1 MPKIIG
7 SSLDEHRT
15 QIHRRVLDAFAGL
28 LTDRGYD
35 AISMA
40 DVAAAA
46 GIGRTVIYNH
56 FPDKDAIV
64 VALAGDETDRYLAR
78 LGGALAEVDGPVEQL
93 RAYVRHHRASAD
105 EFHLGLG
112 AELYVMLSKDSL
124 AEIRAHVVEVESV
137 LRSILRAGVESGD
150 FRIDDLDAT
159 VSLVHACLQ
168 PRHLATDAVEA
179 YVLRGVGAAV

>member
-1 MPKIIG
+1 MQRHVRAVPD
-7 SSLDEHRT
+7 LAH
-15 QIHRRVLDAFAGL
+15 
-28 LTDRGYD
+28 
-35 AISMA
+35 
-40 DVAAAA
+40 AA
-46 GIGRTVIYNH
+46 G
-56 FPDKDAIV
+56 
-64 VALAGDETDRYLAR
+64 E
-78 LGGALAEVDGPVEQL
+78 GGTERRG
-93 RAYVRHHRASAD
+93 
-105 EFHLGLG
+105 HLGLG